1 LLLAVQLALCCLL
14 VTSSLVALRGL
25 VRRMGMPL
33 GLQRD
38 HVTFAT
44 TDTNLAGYKDSAP
57 VQQRLLDAVRRIPGV
72 ESAALA
78 STTPLFQNR
87 STTSIYPP

>member
-1 LLLAVQLALCCLL
+1 
-14 VTSSLVALRGL
+14 
-25 VRRMGMPL
+25 MPL

-72 ESAALA
+72 ERRTGEYDATVSEPEHNFDL
-78 STTPLFQNR
+78 STVKVILVLLDETGRRVANP
-87 STTSIYPP
+87 TA